1 MLSFLLLSCC
11 AQSYKR
17 ILLVQEQESTSTY
30 NPITGVAPRPL
41 PVPTVKSNIIP
52 TTKPTLIPT
61 QYKLN

>member
-1 MLSFLLLSCC
+1 MLSCLLLSCC

-17 ILLVQEQESTSTY
+17 IILAQEQEYTSTY

-52 TTKPTLIPT
+52 TTEPILIPT
-61 QYKLN
+61 QNKLN